1 MTHYEMKAMLT
12 NEGFTFEYLKQER
25 GGYKF
30 HRLTDTLGQGRLDPK
45 NDDLLFDLAT
55 ACEGHHYGYKV
66 ESRSNDNNTIE
77 ICIYVD

>member
-1 MTHYEMKAMLT
+1 MNELITKGFKA
-12 NEGFTFEYLKQER
+12 EYQGQR
-25 GGYKF
+25 AGGYKF

-55 ACEGHHYGYKV
+55 ACEGHHYGYRV

-77 ICIYVD
+77 ICVYVD